1 MCACRFYFD
10 YFYFRRT
17 SREQRMRSALWRLRY
32 ARGPLLRA
40 KAGNATAAEPH
51 STWTQGSLREERRMW
66 RITRSEKHKQKLK
79 SKKNFFFLLKFYSDF
94 DPFWSCS
101 RLLRRVLKRAFLI
114 SRVAL
119 GRCVY
124 RSKSNV
130 TLSAGFQISTILLL
144 STFFSLECTAPA
156 SVYLKT
162 CSTLFRR
169 FGDLFFHR
177 DKFSSKLF
185 SAKKLVLIAK

>member
-1 MCACRFYFD
+1 MEIAICKRASSSCKSWKRHR
-10 YFYFRRT
+10 RRT
-17 SREQRMRSALWRLRY
+17 ALHMDTRQLARRTPNVTDHAQR
-32 ARGPLLRA
+32 
-40 KAGNATAAEPH
+40 K
-51 STWTQGSLREERRMW
+51 TQTK
-66 RITRSEKHKQKLK
+66 IKIEKKT
-79 SKKNFFFLLKFYSDF
+79 FFFLLKFYSDF

-114 SRVAL
+114 SRVTL

-185 SAKKLVLIAK
+185 SAKKLLLIAK